1 MELLNDAIATVLRE
15 VERGFAARRAAGG
28 LPMTPERIR
37 LTLNFSLDAT
47 AQRAHAQPDGPNS
60 VTVEFKVG
68 EWGQLQPVAA
78 PVTTVPKQVT
88 ATDIVPTL
96 TQIFGAPGFDSS
108 ARATV
113 FCEALEGKSHDEV
126 LAVLATLRPEATA
139 PMDDATR
146 MASHVLRGVF
156 HSGPTNNAAQGA
168 EILTGLLVQH
178 PLAEVLRVAGT
189 TWRTHDDWLGPTRT
203 RPAHL

>member
-1 MELLNDAIATVLRE
+1 MQQLNEAIATVLRE

-28 LPMTPERIR
+28 VPMAPERIR
-37 LTLNFSLDAT
+37 LTLNFTLDAT
-47 AQRAHAQPDGPNS
+47 AQHAHAQPDAPHS

-78 PVTTVPKQVT
+78 PT
-88 ATDIVPTL
+88 APVAKPADAGGIVPVL
-96 TQIFGAPGFDSS
+96 TQVFGAPGFDSS

-113 FCEALEGKSHDEV
+113 FRETLEGKSHDEV

-139 PMDDATR
+139 PLDDATR
-146 MASHVLRGVF
+146 MASHVLRGLIQ
-156 HSGPTNNAAQGA
+156 SGPMKNVGQGA
-168 EILTGLLVQH
+168 KLLVELLTQH

-189 TWRTHDDWLGPTRT
+189 TWKTHDDWLGIKP
-203 RPAHL
+203 